1 MEIISHRG
9 LWLDKCDKNS
19 FASFERSFES
29 GYGTETD
36 IRDLDGTIVI
46 SHDMPTSSSMPMT
59 LDSFLALY
67 TMYAP
72 KTLALNVKADGLQ
85 EPVTQLLNKH
95 SIENYVL
102 FDMSI
107 PDLIQTSKAGLKF
120 VTRLSEYELEMPFD
134 SLSSGVWVDEF
145 NESWVTS
152 ETIFKLSQTQSR
164 VFIVSGELHGRDHM
178 PQWLGMKKNSIHELN
193 NIVLCTDFPRR
204 AEEYFFG

>member
-9 LWLDKCDKNS
+9 FWSDKCDKNS
-19 FASFERSFES
+19 LASFKRSFEL

-46 SHDMPTSSSMPMT
+46 SHDMPTSDNMPLT
-59 LDSFLALY
+59 LDALLALY
-67 TMYAP
+67 ATYTP

-85 EPVTQLLNKH
+85 EPVARLLNKH
-95 SIENYVL
+95 TIENYVL

-134 SLSSGVWVDEF
+134 NLSSGVWVDEF
-145 NESWVTS
+145 NESWVTP
-152 ETIFKLSQTQSR
+152 EAIFKLSHTQCR
-164 VFIVSGELHGRDHM
+164 VFIVSSELHGRDHI
-178 PQWLGMKKNSIHELN
+178 PQWLELKKNRIHELN

-204 AEEYFFG
+204 AEEYYFG